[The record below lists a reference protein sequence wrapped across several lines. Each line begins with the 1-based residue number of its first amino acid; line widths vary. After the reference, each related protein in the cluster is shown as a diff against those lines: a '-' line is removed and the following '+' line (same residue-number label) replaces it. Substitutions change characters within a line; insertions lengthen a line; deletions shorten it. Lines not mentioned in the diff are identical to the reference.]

1 MNWLFL
7 GAFGALLLLS
17 VGLGFSLVWA
27 LLGGYGLFFLY
38 GLLRG
43 HRPGALWR
51 MSLDGVRTV
60 GNILFLFL
68 LIGAITGLWR
78 GAGTIPF
85 LIYYGSGLIS
95 PAVFPLVAFLLCTLL
110 SFLTG
115 TSFGTAA
122 TMGTICMA
130 MGSAMGLSP
139 VLTGGAILSGAFWGD
154 RCSPMSTSALLV
166 AALTKTDIFHTIKG
180 MLKTG
185 LGPMALSC
193 LLYLAAGA
201 GGRAGDFS
209 RDLLAPFAQGF
220 SLSWVT
226 VVPAVVILVLS
237 ALKCNVRLTM
247 GLSILASALI
257 CLLVQGMGPGELL
270 QTALLGYTPHLPAL
284 EGLIAGGGVVSMLKP
299 FCIVCL
305 SSTYSG
311 LFQGTGL
318 LEGVR
323 SPIAKLAR
331 RVTPFGALIAVA
343 AGTCMLSCNQSL
355 AILLSHS
362 LCQEDWEAEELA
374 LALENT
380 TVVLA
385 PLVPWSIAGA
395 VPLAAIGAPT
405 AALGAAWYLYL
416 IPLWNWGAAVV
427 KARWGVRR

>member
-51 MSLDGVRTV
+51 MSLAGVRTV

-95 PAVFPLVAFLLCTLL
+95 PAVFPLVAFLLCALL

-166 AALTKTDIFHTIKG
+166 AALTKTDLYHNLRQ
-180 MLKTG
+180 MVKTA
-185 LGPMALSC
+185 LVPMALAC
-193 LLYLAAGA
+193 LLYLA
-201 GGRAGDFS
+201 GGLGSHNGTFS
-209 RDLLAPFAQGF
+209 RDLLDPFARGF
-220 SLSWVT
+220 SLHWVT
-226 VVPAVVILVLS
+226 VVPAAVILVLS
-237 ALKCNVRLTM
+237 ALKRSVRLTM
-247 GLSILASALI
+247 GLSILASALV
-257 CLLVQGMGPGELL
+257 CLLVQGMAPLELAK
-270 QTALLGYTPHLPAL
+270 TALLGYTPRLPELA
-284 EGLIAGGGVVSMLKP
+284 GLLSGGGVVSMAGP
-299 FCIVCL
+299 FCIVCI
-305 SSTYSG
+305 SATYSG

-318 LEGVR
+318 LEGIR
-323 SPIAKLAR
+323 RPIARLAR
-331 RVTPFGALIAVA
+331 RFTPFGALAVTA
-343 AGTCMLSCNQSL
+343 VGTCLISCNQTL

-362 LCQEDWEAEELA
+362 LCKEDWATEELA
-374 LALENT
+374 VALENT

-395 VPLAAIGAPT
+395 VPLAAIGAPV

-416 IPLWNWGAAVV
+416 IPLWNWGVAVV
-427 KARWGVRR
+427 KARRGVRR